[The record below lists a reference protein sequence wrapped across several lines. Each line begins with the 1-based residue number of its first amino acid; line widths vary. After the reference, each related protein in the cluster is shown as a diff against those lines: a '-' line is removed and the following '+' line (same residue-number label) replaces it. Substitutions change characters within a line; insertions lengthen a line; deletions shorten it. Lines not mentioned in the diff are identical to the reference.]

1 MRRFLPDEFVGACAG
16 FVLGFLAST
25 NLARLG
31 VDVTGWPVVGFGLLG
46 ALVGSLV
53 GAGFQSPV
61 ARVRA
66 VARWCVAGVVAVG
79 GVAFLAGF
87 VGPLLLHPDWP
98 QGPILGFF
106 CTGPLGAVAGA
117 VLGAVVGLL
126 VPNPLAPEAQSQPPT
141 PATPNVAG
149 C

>member
-25 NLARLG
+25 NLALLG

-46 ALVGSLV
+46 ALVGSLI

-61 ARVRA
+61 ARARA
-66 VARWCVAGVVAVG
+66 VARWCVAGMVAVG
-79 GVAFLAGF
+79 GVAFVVGF
-87 VGPLLLHPDWP
+87 VGPMLLHPDWP
-98 QGPILGFF
+98 QGPMLGFF

-117 VLGAVVGLL
+117 NLGAVVGLL
-126 VPNPLAPEAQSQPPT
+126 VPMSFSLGGKSPPS
-141 PATPNVAG
+141 PAITNVADR
-149 C
+149 